1 MGNKD
6 DWPREKRWK
15 DLYLRSAKLARAKQL
30 GFDYPRTTEKQLV
43 QEEELA
49 RTDERLKVLF
59 VCSRNQWRS
68 PTAEQIWRK
77 HPQLLVRSGG
87 TSPNARH
94 KVSVE
99 DIRPKRATIARSS
112 SISTSGGSLRTPRA
126 SWSKPTPRPASTKA
140 RSTPQIHRS
149 LKTHPRFSRI
159 AWDTGLVA
167 GRNARFAAARAGGP
181 RGGRSRDRSIMSG
194 ARKPHNTI
202 DNPSPAE

>member
-149 LKTHPRFSRI
+149 LKTTHAS
-159 AWDTGLVA
+159 
-167 GRNARFAAARAGGP
+167 AALLGT
-181 RGGRSRDRSIMSG
+181 RGSSPGATLALLPLEPAAPVVVGAATDR
-194 ARKPHNTI
+194 
-202 DNPSPAE
+202 